1 MVYTRSITTAW
12 DTARPAQR
20 VLFCAFVAVLAVVLG
35 VFYVA
40 MPLRDAIARAKNDVE
55 RNRMVL
61 DIARAR
67 ANESASLARDSPAAH
82 AGEPAPAIDRVLSR
96 HGLQFVPSGS
106 KSADG
111 GLLSIVIARA
121 RFDALVGA
129 LEALERDEGIHVVEA
144 TLTALV
150 DPGFVRAELSLRR

>member
-1 MVYTRSITTAW
+1 MAYARSITTAW

-35 VFYVA
+35 IFYVA
-40 MPLRDAIARAKNDVE
+40 LPLREAIARAKSDVE

-67 ANESASLARDSPAAH
+67 ANESAGLARDSPAVH
-82 AGEPAPAIDRVLSR
+82 AGEPAGAIERVLSS

-106 KSADG
+106 KAADAG
-111 GLLSIVIARA
+111 QLSIVIARA
-121 RFDALVGA
+121 RFDALVRA
-129 LEALERDEGIHVVEA
+129 LEALAQDEGIRVVEA